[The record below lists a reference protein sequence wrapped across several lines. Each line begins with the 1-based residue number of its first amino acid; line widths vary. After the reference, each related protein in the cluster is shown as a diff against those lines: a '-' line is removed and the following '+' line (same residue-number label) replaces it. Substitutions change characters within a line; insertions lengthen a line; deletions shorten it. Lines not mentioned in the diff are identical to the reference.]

1 MFTTEARSDLQNAL
15 FDYLHVLTCIFCVIN
30 LFFFLFFSVFINI
43 YLSSFVYTPYLNIVT
58 WHVKK
63 VTALVSWDYIYSLRN
78 YGFLSFQPGT
88 TRNSGKT
95 EFSSFP
101 LCLIT
106 FPAGGCHAMR
116 LLDIAGV
123 LAKFYLTSSK
133 QTCYAICLTAKTTR
147 HVLGWYSVCLVD
159 FFIGLLDVRI

>member
-1 MFTTEARSDLQNAL
+1 MGFFPSNLGPLEAVGKQNWL
-15 FDYLHVLTCIFCVIN
+15 P
-30 LFFFLFFSVFINI
+30 S
-43 YLSSFVYTPYLNIVT
+43 
-58 WHVKK
+58 
-63 VTALVSWDYIYSLRN
+63 
-78 YGFLSFQPGT
+78 
-88 TRNSGKT
+88 
-95 EFSSFP
+95 P